1 MREPTASPRKL
12 SYLVADALRARVA
25 SGELRPGDKLPS
37 EAALL
42 QEFGVSRST
51 LREALRVVESEGLI
65 NLGRGARTGAKVLG
79 PSIETAARYGQL
91 YLAVQKTTLREVHQ
105 MRTLLEP
112 PLVSL
117 LASEP
122 RNPQLELLESC
133 VRSEMRSLAKQDFV
147 ATTAELN
154 KFHSLLISLSRN
166 HALSLL
172 AGIVDRI
179 PAQIYTELLEG
190 RDRVTQQSFK
200 RRTHRSVAA
209 HEELVALIC
218 AGRRDAAEDF
228 WRRYQIGTA
237 RFLEKTGLADL
248 KVRLRR

>member
-1 MREPTASPRKL
+1 MRVPTASPRKL

-37 EAALL
+37 EAALQ
-42 QEFGVSRST
+42 QEFSVSRST

-112 PLVSL
+112 ALVSL

-122 RNPQLELLESC
+122 RNPRLKLLRSC

-154 KFHSLLISLSRN
+154 RFHSLLISLSRN

-200 RRTHRSVAA
+200 QRTHKSVAA

-218 AGRRDAAEDF
+218 AGQRDAAEDF

-237 RFLEKTGLADL
+237 RFLDNAGLGNI
-248 KVRLRR
+248 KIRLRH